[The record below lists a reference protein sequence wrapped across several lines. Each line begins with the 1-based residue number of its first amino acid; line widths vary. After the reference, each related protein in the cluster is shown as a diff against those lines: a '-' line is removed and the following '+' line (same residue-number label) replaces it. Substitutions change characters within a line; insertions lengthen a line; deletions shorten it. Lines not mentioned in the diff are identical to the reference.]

1 MIRFR
6 NLTRNLHILQ
16 NTVTQRNIYITFHCI
31 SGDYKV
37 LDDYLFLDFSPL
49 PPSAGTSTGQIYGC
63 CGPGELQD
71 PGLQSGVLPQDPNEE
86 VGTSPLCLVPFPH
99 SKNRVWE

>member
-6 NLTRNLHILQ
+6 NLTRNLHVLQ
-16 NTVTQRNIYITFHCI
+16 NTVTQRIYT
-31 SGDYKV
+31 SLSTDYKV
-37 LDDYLFLDFSPL
+37 LDDFLILDFPPL
-49 PPSAGTSTGQIYGC
+49 PPSAGTGTGQIYGY

-71 PGLQSGVLPQDPNEE
+71 PGLQSGILPQDPNEE